1 MKDDPADYGMSRVWE
16 ADKCSSFFEKNVGMG
31 NNKRKNR
38 IIRHER
44 EDKSDTCK
52 Y

>member
-1 MKDDPADYGMSRVWE
+1 MIRQIMGWPGMGITQVQQL
-16 ADKCSSFFEKNVGMG
+16 FEKNVGMG

>member
-1 MKDDPADYGMSRVWE
+1 MIRQIMGWPGMGIRQ
-16 ADKCSSFFEKNVGMG
+16 AQQLFEKNVGMG